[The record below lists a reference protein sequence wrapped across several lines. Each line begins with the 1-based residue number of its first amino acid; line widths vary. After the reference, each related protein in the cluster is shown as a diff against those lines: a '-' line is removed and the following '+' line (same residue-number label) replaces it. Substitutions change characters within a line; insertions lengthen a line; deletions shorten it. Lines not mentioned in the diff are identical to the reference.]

1 MSLLEMRG
9 IVPSLNTPFDA
20 DGEVDLA
27 AVGALVEETV
37 ASGAAGI
44 LAIAVAGEHAS
55 LSDAE
60 KARIARRVCEVA
72 AGRVPV
78 FISVTAAEPETSVA
92 LAAMAR
98 AAGADGICCQRPADL
113 GDLVR
118 IADAGPDM
126 LMIQDLD
133 WTGSGMS
140 VETIVELFE
149 TLPTFRSLKIETVDP
164 GPKYGAVIEA
174 TGGELHVAGG
184 WAIRTMPDAL
194 ERGVHAF
201 MPTTMDRIYVA
212 IYDAFRRG
220 DRERAW
226 GIFGRLLPVLEF
238 SNQHID
244 VSIRFFKM
252 MRHAEGMF
260 ATDLCREPV
269 RELTPAERA
278 EARKHIAYV
287 AQLTREIAR

>member
-1 MSLLEMRG
+1 MGLLEMRG

-20 DGEVDLA
+20 TGAVDLA

-60 KARIARRVCEVA
+60 KERIARRVCETA

-98 AAGADGICCQRPADL
+98 AAGAEGICCQRPADL
-113 GDLVR
+113 GDLAR

-126 LMIQDLD
+126 LMVQDLD
-133 WTGSGMS
+133 WTGPGMD
-140 VETIVELFE
+140 VETIVELFQI
-149 TLPTFRSLKIETVDP
+149 LPTFRSLKIETVDP
-164 GPKYGAVIEA
+164 GPKYSAVIDA
-174 TGGELHVAGG
+174 TGGALHVAGG

-212 IYDAFRRG
+212 IYEAFRRG
-220 DRERAW
+220 DRDRAW
-226 GIFGRLLPVLEF
+226 GLFGRLLPVLEF

-260 ATDLCREPV
+260 ATDLCRPPV
-269 RELTPAERA
+269 RELTDGERA
-278 EARKHIAYV
+278 EAERHIAYV
-287 AQLTREIAR
+287 ADLTREVAG

>member
-1 MSLLEMRG
+1 M
-9 IVPSLNTPFDA
+9 
-20 DGEVDLA
+20 
-27 AVGALVEETV
+27 

-55 LSDAE
+55 LDDAE
-60 KARIARRVCEVA
+60 KERIARRVCEVA

-78 FISVTAAEPETSVA
+78 FISVTAAETETSVA

-98 AAGADGICCQRPADL
+98 AAGAEGICCQRPADL
-113 GDLVR
+113 GDLAR
-118 IADAGPDM
+118 IADAGPDL

-133 WTGSGMS
+133 WTGSGMD
-140 VETIVELFE
+140 VETIVELFA

-164 GPKYGAVIEA
+164 GPKYSAVIEA

-184 WAIRTMPDAL
+184 WAVRTMPDAL

-212 IYDAFRRG
+212 IYEAFRRG
-220 DRERAW
+220 DRDRAW

-260 ATDLCREPV
+260 ATDLCRAPV
-269 RELTPAERA
+269 RDLTDGERA

-287 AQLTREIAR
+287 ADLTREIAG